1 MNTEPGDD
9 DLDAWIDGLR
19 GRAPAPG
26 RDLPREALALRDL
39 LTDPDSRQPLPPPD
53 AYARQRLIFRL
64 KREGLLQSSSWMTDT
79 RTWAL
84 AAGVVAVA
92 LGLRIVFPGG
102 EGPAQDLAD
111 VTAVRGVDGVPTL
124 RVADPLAR
132 GQSLAA
138 DLQAAGSTVRHLPL
152 PDGTYLVEVLVT
164 AAQRPAVEQVLTPIG
179 LAVPENGHLRI
190 VLVRQ

>member
-9 DLDAWIDGLR
+9 DLEAWIDRLR
-19 GRAPAPG
+19 GRAPASG

-102 EGPAQDLAD
+102 EGPAPDLAEI
-111 VTAVRGVDGVPTL
+111 TAIRGVDGVPTL
-124 RVADPLAR
+124 RVDDPVAR
-132 GQSLAA
+132 GQTLAVA
-138 DLQAAGSTVRHLPL
+138 LQAAGSTVRHLLL
-152 PDGTYLVEVLVT
+152 PDGTYLVEALVT
-164 AAQRPAVEQVLTPIG
+164 APQRPAVDQVLIPMGI
-179 LAVPENGHLRI
+179 AIPENGHLRI
-190 VLVRQ
+190 VLVRK